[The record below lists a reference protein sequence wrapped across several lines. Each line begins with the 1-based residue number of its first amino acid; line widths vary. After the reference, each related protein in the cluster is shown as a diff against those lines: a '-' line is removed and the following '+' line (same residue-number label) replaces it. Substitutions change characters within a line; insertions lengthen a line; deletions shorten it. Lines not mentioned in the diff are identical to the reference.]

1 MADKN
6 HDSCFH
12 NEGVKL
18 LFSTLQFSCMWW
30 MPAQAV
36 NFTFCPNQYRVVF
49 IGVASLIWVNI
60 LCILKRGKAPEVVA
74 NEEKLDKL
82 S

>member
-1 MADKN
+1 MFSQRRCKIT
-6 HDSCFH
+6 
-12 NEGVKL
+12 
-18 LFSTLQFSCMWW
+18 LFYFTLQFSCMWW